1 MDFLLEALTNWLKE
15 MLVGGIMSNLS
26 GMFDSVNQQVA
37 DISVQVGQTPQ
48 GWNGSIFSMIE
59 NLSNSIMV
67 PIAGVILAI
76 VMTVEPGFAGQKFM
90 PDAVGRLEELQKLK
104 EKTNTDFLISIDGGI
119 DKYHSAE
126 CMKRGAEILVS
137 GIYTVFRQP
146 EGLEKACESYQKE
159 MEKIQ
164 KEAGF

>member
-76 VMTVEPGFAGQKFM
+76 VMAVTAGPPMQSSFWRSGSISPPPGGCAGRTM
-90 PDAVGRLEELQKLK
+90 
-104 EKTNTDFLISIDGGI
+104 
-119 DKYHSAE
+119 
-126 CMKRGAEILVS
+126 
-137 GIYTVFRQP
+137 
-146 EGLEKACESYQKE
+146 
-159 MEKIQ
+159 
-164 KEAGF
+164 